1 MIHLGGKGHLALLS
15 FVLEDCDKTLSD
27 RLRETAIPDAPP
39 LNVAFDIT
47 LKEGGLWGTSAR
59 LASIVG
65 GRRKQAARMS
75 GKKKSPANKR
85 RR

>member
-1 MIHLGGKGHLALLS
+1 MRRMPRKRRWMPYNRFCAGM
-15 FVLEDCDKTLSD
+15 VLF
-27 RLRETAIPDAPP
+27 APP

-59 LASIVG
+59 LASIAG
-65 GRRKQAARMS
+65 GRRKQAARKS